1 VVAFSQRKFSG
12 GKMLVSHGQKLVFV
26 HIQKTGGDTV
36 SRLLSDSIP
45 DIFRYKA
52 KHGFA
57 ADAAKD
63 LEYWNE
69 YFKFAF
75 VRNPWDR
82 LVSWY
87 SMIKDAEKLRW
98 HQALGDRRKRS
109 HFRQTRENKLWR
121 YVLDNSSTFDEFV
134 VKCTDEVEVARGVS
148 YSFTYN
154 QLDYITDSKDNLLVD
169 FVGRF
174 ENFGSDLLKVYN
186 RLGIELDSIPHENR
200 SARGHY
206 SYFYTPE
213 TKMIVEERFKRD
225 IEYFGYVFEDV
236 ERGT

>member
-1 VVAFSQRKFSG
+1 
-12 GKMLVSHGQKLVFV
+12 MLISHGCKLIFV

-36 SRLLSDSIP
+36 SRLLSDSVP
-45 DIFRYKA
+45 DVFRFNA

-57 ADAAKD
+57 VDAAQD

-87 SMIKDAEKLRW
+87 SMIRDAEKLRW
-98 HQALGDRRKRS
+98 HQALANQRNRS
-109 HFRQTRENKLWR
+109 HLRQTRENKLWR
-121 YVLDNSSTFDEFV
+121 YVLENSSTFEEFV
-134 VKCTDEVEVARGVS
+134 LNCTDEIEVARGVY

-154 QLDYITDSKDNLLVD
+154 QLDYVTDNKDNLLID

-174 ENFGSDLLKVYN
+174 ENLGSDLLKVYD
-186 RLGIELDSIPHENR
+186 ELSIDLKSIPHENR
-200 SARGHY
+200 SVRGHY
-206 SYFYTPE
+206 SSFYTPE
-213 TKMIVEERFKRD
+213 TKTIVEERFKRD
-225 IEYFGYVFEDV
+225 IEYFGYEFEDV
-236 ERGT
+236 EHRV